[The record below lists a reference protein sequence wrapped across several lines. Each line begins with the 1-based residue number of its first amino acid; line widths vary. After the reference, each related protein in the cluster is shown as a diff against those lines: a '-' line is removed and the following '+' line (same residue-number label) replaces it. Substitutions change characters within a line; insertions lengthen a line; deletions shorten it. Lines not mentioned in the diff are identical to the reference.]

1 MYVNVIFKYQGDGG
15 LFIFRFTVTFE
26 FLDNSKKKIP
36 EENIQNI
43 AVVPVFIHTKPRGGS
58 SREISLS
65 LFQAKKQKKKKNPHT
80 VFREMVVK

>member
-26 FLDNSKKKIP
+26 FLDNSKKKKFQKK
-36 EENIQNI
+36 NIQNI

-65 LFQAKKQKKKKNPHT
+65 LFQAKKKKKNPHT